1 VVEAYAPLILYGLV
15 LCAIAGGLLGL
26 TALVPRVLGI
36 RRPTAVKT
44 EPYECGVPE
53 IVPGARG
60 RFSVRFYLVAI
71 LFILFDIETVF
82 LIPWAVTYRTLG
94 LAAFVEVVSFL
105 GVLVAAYVYVW
116 KRGALE
122 WE

>member
-1 VVEAYAPLILYGLV
+1 VLQSYSPLVIYGGILTL
-15 LCAIAGGLLGL
+15 IAVGSL
-26 TALVPRVLGI
+26 TASAVIPRLLGI
-36 RRPTAVKT
+36 RRPNKVKT
-44 EPYECGVPE
+44 EAYECGVPE
-53 IVPGARG
+53 LQPGARG

-82 LIPWAVTYRTLG
+82 LIPWAATYKMLG
-94 LAAFVEVVSFL
+94 LAALIEVLAFI
-105 GVLVAAYVYVW
+105 GILVVAYVYVW